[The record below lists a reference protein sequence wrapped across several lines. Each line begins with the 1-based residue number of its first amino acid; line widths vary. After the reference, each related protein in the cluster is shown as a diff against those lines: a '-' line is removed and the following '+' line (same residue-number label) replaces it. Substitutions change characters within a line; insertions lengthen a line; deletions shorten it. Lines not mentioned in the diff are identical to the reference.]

1 MELPN
6 QADVIVVGA
15 GPTGLALAGE
25 LRSAGV
31 DTLVLDRARAGAN
44 TSRAAV
50 IHAKTLEA
58 LEASGVT
65 KQLLADGVVV
75 PVFTIRDRQRLLASI
90 DFAGLPTKYPFTL
103 MLPQSRTEQILAG
116 RLEASGGCI
125 HRDVTVTGVTSSDG
139 GAIVTVTD
147 QAGSVRELKARYVVG
162 ADGMHSAVRQSMGID
177 FVGAKYP
184 QSFILADVH
193 MTWPLDAAEVQLFFS
208 PAGLVVVAPLPGGVH
223 RVVATMDQ
231 APETPGIDDVQRVL
245 DERGPG
251 SATVSDLVWSARFQ
265 VHHRVAQSYRKGP
278 VFLAGDA
285 AHVHSPA
292 GGQGMN
298 TGIQDGVDLAHALT
312 DALRPKG
319 SDLLIDGYE
328 ARRLPVALRVV
339 AATDRATKV
348 ATARALP
355 ARLARNAMLTY
366 AGHVG
371 PIRRKIAMQLTNI
384 QG

>member
-6 QADVIVVGA
+6 QADIIVVGA

-31 DTLVLDRARAGAN
+31 DTLVLESAHAGAN

-50 IHAKTLEA
+50 IHARTLEA

-65 KQLLADGVVV
+65 DQLLAEGVVV
-75 PVFTIRDRQRLLASI
+75 PVFTLRDRRRLLASI

-116 RLEASGGCI
+116 RLEAAGGGI
-125 HRDVTVTGVTSSDG
+125 HRGVTVTGVMPSRE
-139 GAIVTVTD
+139 GAVVTVTD
-147 QAGSVRELKARYVVG
+147 QAGGVRDLTARFVVG
-162 ADGMHSAVRQSMGID
+162 ADGMRSAVRQSIGID
-177 FVGAKYP
+177 FVGAKYA
-184 QSFILADVH
+184 QSFILADVE
-193 MTWPLDAAEVQLFFS
+193 MRWPLAAAEVQLFFS
-208 PAGLVVVAPLPGGVH
+208 PAGLVVVAPLPDGRH

-231 APETPGIDDVQRVL
+231 APQSPNINDVQRVL

-251 SATVSDLVWSARFQ
+251 SATVSRLVWSARFQ

-298 TGIQDGVDLAHALT
+298 TGIQDAVDLARALT
-312 DALRPKG
+312 EVLRPRG
-319 SDLLIDGYE
+319 SDRLLDGYE
-328 ARRLPVALRVV
+328 ARRRPVALRVV
-339 AATDRATKV
+339 SATDRATKM
-348 ATARALP
+348 ATARTLP
-355 ARLARNAMLTY
+355 ARLARNSLITC

-371 PIRRKIAMQLTNI
+371 PIRRRIAMRLANI
-384 QG
+384 QE